1 MNREKISEMIHPFV
15 KDNRL
20 SYEDFDKIFYGL
32 SQKEQYSISEF
43 LSNNL
48 NIVLIDD
55 EDFSTTQENFSTT
68 QENFQFVDYV
78 LAAVQ
83 PYIEN
88 QQLTYD
94 EFDEIFSN
102 LDRRKQYAATDIL
115 AESAIS
121 LVDEKISPAQVEY
134 KLQDNFPPQPE
145 AVIPR
150 KENEIKASNSV
161 LVRLA
166 QKGDRQALR
175 DLFVKNRRLILK
187 YAQRYSKIYKHSLSD
202 EDLEQAGRI
211 GMLKA
216 VEKFN
221 LSRGT
226 QFTTYAVYWIKQ
238 AILRTIY
245 DAGFTVRLP
254 VHVFEKINKAATLNN
269 KFCFQEENFS
279 VRVELV
285 AKKMGISTEEVH
297 ELFFMRD
304 AYANLTS
311 LDAPVN
317 EESDSARKD
326 FIADDVSHSPFEL
339 VSQKILKETIS
350 IQLNNLSEREKQILI
365 LRFGIY
371 DGQTRTLDEIGK
383 KFNLTRERIRQIET
397 KALQKLRHP
406 SVTKE
411 LKEWLY

>member
-1 MNREKISEMIHPFV
+1 MNREKILEMIHPFV

-32 SQKEQYSISEF
+32 SQKEKYSISEF
-43 LSNNL
+43 LRDKL
-48 NIVLIDD
+48 KILLIDE
-55 EDFSTTQENFSTT
+55 EDFATTR
-68 QENFQFVDYV
+68 ENFQFVDYV

-102 LDRRKQYAATDIL
+102 LDKRKQYAATDIL

-121 LVDEKISPAQVEY
+121 LVDEKIFPEEAESTRQVES

-145 AVIPR
+145 DIIPR
-150 KENEIKASNSV
+150 KENEIKAFDSV

-187 YAQRYSKIYKHSLSD
+187 YATKYSQCYKHSLSV

-226 QFTTYAVYWIKQ
+226 QFSTYAVWWIRQ

-245 DAGFTVRLP
+245 DEGFIIRLP
-254 VHVFEKINKAATLNN
+254 VHIFEKINKAVTLDN
-269 KFCFQEENFS
+269 KFCFGEENFS

-285 AKKMGISTEEVH
+285 AKEMGISTEEIH
-297 ELFFMRD
+297 DLFFLRD
-304 AYANLTS
+304 AYVNLTS

-326 FIADDVSHSPFEL
+326 FIADNAASSPFEL
-339 VSQKILKETIS
+339 VSEKMLKETIYK
-350 IQLNNLSEREKQILI
+350 ILNTLTEREKQVII
-365 LRFGIY
+365 LRFGFY
-371 DGQTRTLDEIGK
+371 DGKERTLEEIGK
-383 KFNLTRERIRQIET
+383 IFHLTRERIRQIEA
-397 KALQKLRHP
+397 KALKKLRHP
-406 SVTKE
+406 SVIKN
-411 LKEWLY
+411 LKEWLI